1 LNAEHSREHSIS
13 QWNLQHRAL
22 DLYALVMYNQAIIV
36 KLVELCQIAV

>member
-1 LNAEHSREHSIS
+1 LNAEHSLEHSIS
-13 QWNLQHRAL
+13 QHRAL